1 MKSRPLTLKICS
13 ADKNDNEHHFLEFL
27 LKHDTLQDLALH
39 KFKMDFFCCTVP
51 DIYKNLPMNL
61 KKLSFHVSDCI
72 TDVSEKDDSLIH
84 IIAGQASFIRELE
97 IDERFIN
104 SAVFNSIINL
114 KTLYLN
120 VDHTCTA
127 DTFCLNL
134 HPNTSIQSLLVTADM
149 LDNNVTS
156 KIFAL
161 FPEVTTLGL
170 VSASYEHVF
179 PKEVLNTIAGC
190 VQKVEKLSLE
200 KVSNNNVILFKF
212 PMLKTI
218 EIKILE
224 DMSHSGWAT
233 LVQNNPTIESLMIEN
248 TFSFNDHCLS
258 IISIKLKNLKHLK
271 LGLGFKLSM
280 KSAKIIKKYCK
291 NLKSLVVD
299 KELLQDDFDLYNA
312 LDMKDV
318 TLTVSSKLNSA
329 MFSKLPP
336 WYYFDESSI
345 DYSSDHQSSSNS
357 DNMFDDYDES
367 DDEENDFGVVG
378 GYFPG

>member
-1 MKSRPLTLKICS
+1 MRSRPLTLKICS

-39 KFKMDFFCCTVP
+39 KFKTEFFCCTIP
-51 DIYKNLPMNL
+51 EIYKNLPMNL
-61 KKLSFHVSDCI
+61 KKLSFHVSNCS
-72 TDVSEKDDSLIH
+72 TEVAEKDDHLIH
-84 IIAGQASFIRELE
+84 IIAGQACSIRELE
-97 IDERFIN
+97 IDDRFIN
-104 SAVFNSIINL
+104 STVFNSIINL

-120 VDHTCTA
+120 VEHSE
-127 DTFCLNL
+127 TFCLDL

-156 KIFAL
+156 KMFAL

-170 VSASYEHVF
+170 VSASYEHVY
-179 PKEVLNTIAGC
+179 PKEVLNTIASC
-190 VQKVEKLSLE
+190 VQKVEKLLLE
-200 KVSNNNVILFKF
+200 KVSNSNVILFKF
-212 PMLKTI
+212 HMLKTI
-218 EIKILE
+218 EIQMLE
-224 DMSHSGWAT
+224 DMSHSGWTT

-271 LGLGFKLSM
+271 LGFGRKLSM

-299 KELLQDDFDLYNA
+299 KELLQDNFDLYNA

-318 TLTVSSKLNSA
+318 TLTVSSKLNCA
-329 MFSKLPP
+329 MFCKRPP

-345 DYSSDHQSSSNS
+345 DNSSEHQSSSDS
-357 DNMFDDYDES
+357 DNMFIDDYDES
-367 DDEENDFGVVG
+367 DDEDNDFGIAG
-378 GYFPG
+378 DYFPG